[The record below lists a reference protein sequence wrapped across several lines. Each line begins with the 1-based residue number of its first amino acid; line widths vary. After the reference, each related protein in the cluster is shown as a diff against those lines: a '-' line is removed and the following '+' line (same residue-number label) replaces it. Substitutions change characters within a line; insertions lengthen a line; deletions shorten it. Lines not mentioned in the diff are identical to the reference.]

1 MVSQMLAILEMQWHS
16 RINQIRRESWLGYIV
31 TLLFAAMLAT
41 SAFFVLLIGVAGGYY
56 LAKESS
62 ADYYLLAWNGINAF
76 FVLAWIIYFSNDV
89 FRSDAIPLQR
99 LMHLPVSPWQAF
111 AMNFFQT
118 WINLPMLY
126 FAMVAL
132 GLIAGSCFQ
141 DGPSILWQMTPVFLY
156 VLMVTSI
163 TSLVQAR
170 IAVWLANPRT
180 RRLVLVLVPAMVGL
194 FSFGF
199 AISTSTIRN
208 RIPTPQV
215 PNAPELT
222 SLTPEVKSDR
232 QSAQVA
238 PPLETHSNESNSELS
253 SQSPGRSEPSGR
265 LLKSIKAMDIAIPPM
280 WLAGCFFDHSVPS
293 RVSWMLMSSML
304 AISIIALRANY
315 ALTLKYYQNGFDTAH
330 ANRKLERRLDIDAL
344 NAQEQTLLERKFPG
358 LDETYSAIVS
368 MSWLSLSRSPEIK
381 LSILLPMMQPII
393 MMFLFGQRGG
403 PQSPSWQFVAIL
415 ALSALGLFLS
425 SGFLC
430 NLFGLDRAGFRF
442 WVLSPIPRDTILH
455 ARNIAFGLPALFLSI
470 AMGLGICLFWGTS
483 LLVMIES
490 LFGLLA
496 FFPVYL
502 LVSNIMSILAPFP
515 LPPGGMHPKEFSWK
529 TLALNLL
536 LTSSLP
542 FILAWCCLPIGFE
555 ALLQWYWPSLPNGP
569 VAVFGLILIFWRSW
583 TFYHYNLPFLGDLL
597 QAREIDLLSTVT
609 MHVEKK

>member
-1 MVSQMLAILEMQWHS
+1 MFGQMLAILEMQWHS

-31 TLLFAAMLAT
+31 TLLFSTALAT
-41 SAFFVLLIGVAGGYY
+41 SAIFVLLIGIAGGYF
-56 LAKESS
+56 LAKEASEEYS
-62 ADYYLLAWNGINAF
+62 LLAWNGINVF

-111 AMNFFQT
+111 VMNFFQT

-126 FAMVAL
+126 FGMVSL
-132 GLIAGSCFQ
+132 GMIAGGSLCE
-141 DGPSILWQMTPVFLY
+141 GPSIFWQVAPVFLY
-156 VLMVTSI
+156 ALLVTSI

-199 AISTSTIRN
+199 AISSSTLRN

-215 PNAPELT
+215 PSNLEQKSLNPELK
-222 SLTPEVKSDR
+222 PDR
-232 QSAQVA
+232 DGTQLDPSA
-238 PPLETHSNESNSELS
+238 ETNSIESNSELS
-253 SQSPGRSEPSGR
+253 VQRARGSERSGR
-265 LLKSIKAMDIAIPPM
+265 FFKSIKVMDLAIPPM
-280 WLAGCFFDHSVPS
+280 WLAGCYFDQSVPN
-293 RVSWMLMSSML
+293 RISWILMSSML
-304 AISIIALRANY
+304 TISLVALRSNY

-330 ANRKLERRLDIDAL
+330 ASRKLEPRLDDHAL
-344 NAQEQTLLERKFPG
+344 HAQEQNLLERKFPG

-393 MMFLFGQRGG
+393 MMFLFGRRGG
-403 PQSPSWQFVAIL
+403 PQSDAWQFVAIL
-415 ALSALGLFLS
+415 GLSALGLFLS

-442 WVLSPIPRDTILH
+442 WVLSPIRRETILH

-470 AMGLGICLFWGTS
+470 AMGLGICLFWQAS
-483 LLVMIES
+483 LLVIFES

-542 FILAWCCLPIGFE
+542 FILAWCCLPIGIE
-555 ALLQWYWPSLPNGP
+555 ALLKWYWPNLPTGS
-569 VAVFGLILIFWRSW
+569 VALPALVFVFWRSW
-583 TFYHYNLPFLGDLL
+583 SFYHKNLPFLGDLL
-597 QAREIDLLSTVT
+597 QSREIDLLSTVT
-609 MHVEKK
+609 MHAERK